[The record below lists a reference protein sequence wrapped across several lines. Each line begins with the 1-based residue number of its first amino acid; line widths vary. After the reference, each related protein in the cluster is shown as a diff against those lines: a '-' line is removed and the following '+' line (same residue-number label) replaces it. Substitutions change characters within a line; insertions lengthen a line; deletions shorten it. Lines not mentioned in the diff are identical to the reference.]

1 MDTTQQIKEKLDIA
15 DFIRAYVPLNPAGRN
30 LKGNCPFHKE
40 KTPSFMVSPDRQI
53 WHCFGCSLG
62 GDIFGFLMRY
72 ENIEFF
78 DALKIL
84 AEKAGIE
91 IAHSFGPDQKAIQV
105 LYQANLLAKEFFQQQ
120 LALSSSKGVL
130 DYLTAR
136 GLKPETI
143 AEFEIGF
150 APDQTEALT
159 RFLIDKGLA
168 IQVVEKA
175 GLSLKTERGTYRDRF
190 RNRIMFPL
198 YNQFGKV
205 VAFTGRIMPLAAVA
219 LAKEGGFE
227 LPKYV
232 NSPET
237 AIFQKSKLLYG
248 LHKSKNFIRET
259 KTAVLMEGQMDLI
272 MSWQDGVKNLV
283 ATSGTALTAEH
294 LKSLRRSAD
303 ALVLSFDQDEAGKM
317 AAERTIDMANSADF
331 AVKVLKVAPEL
342 TVKDPADIA
351 QAQPGMMAKLVAEA
365 VPAMEYLLEK
375 YQISNIKYQNLGSE
389 VLKKNVRAVLA
400 KVKNISS
407 AVERDYWLKEI
418 SNRVGIDIPVLQ
430 EEAAAIP
437 EARLPVA
444 DSQQE
449 EAPRSPAP
457 NLPRKDLI
465 GQRIITLVMNYRELS
480 DLAKGQSEEMPE
492 VYRQVLG
499 YHLDPKSVIL
509 GAEIQPIADMI
520 NLRSGIELTSDAIK
534 AKEELAELFRQLKIE
549 NLRGKK
555 QELLWTIKMAEQK
568 NDEPGLSI
576 ALSAFDKVM
585 KEMQNLEKPASLA

>member
-1 MDTTQQIKEKLDIA
+1 MDTAQQIKEKLDIA
-15 DFIRAYVPLNPAGRN
+15 DFIRSYVSLTPAGKN

-40 KTPSFMVSPDRQI
+40 KTPSFIVSPDRQI

-91 IAHSFGPDQKAIQV
+91 IARSLGPDQKAIQI
-105 LYQANLLAKEFFQQQ
+105 LYQANQLAKEFFQSQITQ
-120 LALSSSKGVL
+120 PVR
-130 DYLTAR
+130 DYLAAR

-150 APDQTEALT
+150 ATDQIEALT
-159 RFLIDKGLA
+159 RFLLGKGLTIQA
-168 IQVVEKA
+168 IEKA

-205 VAFTGRIMPLAAVA
+205 VAFTGRIMP
-219 LAKEGGFE
+219 GFE
-227 LPKYV
+227 SENLGKYV

-283 ATSGTALTAEH
+283 ATSGTALTTEH

-303 ALVLSFDQDEAGKM
+303 SLVLSFDQDGAGKM
-317 AAERTIDMANSADF
+317 AAERTIDMANAADF
-331 AVKVLKVAPEL
+331 VVKVIKVAPEL
-342 TVKDPADIA
+342 AVKDPADIA
-351 QAQPGMMAKLVAEA
+351 QAQPGMIAKLVAEA
-365 VPAMEYLLEK
+365 APAMEYLMER
-375 YQISNIKYQNLGSE
+375 YQLSNIKYQDRGSE
-389 VLKKNVRAVLA
+389 LLKKNVRAVLA

-418 SNRVGIDIPVLQ
+418 SNRVGIDVPVLQ

-437 EARLPVA
+437 EIRVPVA
-444 DSQQE
+444 AESAE
-449 EAPRSPAP
+449 EAPKPPMP
-457 NLPRKDLI
+457 NLSRKDLI
-465 GQRIITLVMNYRELS
+465 GQRIITLVMNYREFS

-509 GAEIQPIADMI
+509 GAEVQPIADMI

-555 QELLWTIKMAEQK
+555 QELLWAIKMAEQK
-568 NDEPGLSI
+568 NDEPGLSA
-576 ALSAFDKVM
+576 ALSGFDKVM
-585 KEMQNLEKPASLA
+585 KDMQNLEKPATLV